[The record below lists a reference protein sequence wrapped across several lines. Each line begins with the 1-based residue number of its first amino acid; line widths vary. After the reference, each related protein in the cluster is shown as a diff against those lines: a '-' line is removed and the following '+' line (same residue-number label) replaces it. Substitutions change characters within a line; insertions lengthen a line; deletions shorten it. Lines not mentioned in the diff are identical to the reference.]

1 MFFATA
7 FAYPLVLGLLCLGA
21 GLLVDRASGGFMP
34 IPLLPAVGA
43 AAQIAL
49 SQLVTYV
56 PALAPG
62 TPYAMLAF
70 ALAGFALSW
79 RRLAEPGDARRSLA
93 PLALVVPAYLIALAP
108 VIAAGRPTLSSY
120 MALTDS
126 AVHMLGADYL
136 VHHGQTFAHLDVHNS
151 YGRYLEAY
159 YQHGYPSGADTL
171 FGGSALLLRLS
182 LFFAYQPFNAF
193 MLAIATGPAWLLLRW
208 AGLREWMA
216 AVGAIAVTV
225 PALVYGYELVGEI
238 KEVATLPLLLGLGV
252 LVSMHSRWVGA
263 RAREAIPFALLV
275 AGGLS
280 AIGVAFGAWAL
291 AAAAILLVLAVR
303 DVRAGRM
310 RVSALVAS
318 AGAGIAVLLVCAWP
332 TWSGVSES
340 FRAAQSIAA
349 TANPG
354 NLHHPLRPQQ
364 ALGTWFGGSYLVEPS
379 HAALYLTWA
388 FVALTLLLAALGA
401 VRLYR
406 RAPVL
411 LAWIVLMLVVWVG
424 VSSSVTTWA
433 AAKTLVLSSPVVLI
447 AVWAGIGAISS
458 SRRWRVGATAL
469 AAVVLAGV
477 LVSDAL
483 QYHASNLA
491 PTARYEELASLNA
504 RYAARGPT
512 LFTDYDE
519 YALYDLRSLDV
530 GGPNFIYP
538 PAALAEVVPRNGYP
552 VDLDGIPPARFSAYP
567 LIVTRRDPAASR
579 PPAAYHLAWHGTY
592 YEVWERRRDA
602 PSAIAHV
609 GLAGGRPISCTN
621 VEQVAQEGLAWERT
635 HGAPRG
641 TGVRLVAA
649 ATPQLVSIPISTVRH
664 SAAWSLGRVGLLMTG
679 AGMLQARFS
688 LPDGGAWQLWIEG
701 ELMPAVSVSVDGREL
716 ASLGGQVGGTSVTQQ
731 VMTPL
736 TVHLGAGGHR
746 LTITRPGAG
755 ASPGG
760 GGWADVRAI
769 FLTPAGAGAQPAL
782 REASLESWRTLCAAP
797 LQWVE
802 AVPL

>member
-7 FAYPLVLGLLCLGA
+7 FAYPVVLGLLCLGA
-21 GLLVDRASGGFMP
+21 GLLVDRVSGGFMP

-43 AAQIAL
+43 AALIAL

-62 TPYAMLAF
+62 TPYAMLAL
-70 ALAGFALSW
+70 ALAGFAVSW

-136 VHHGQTFAHLDVHNS
+136 VHHGQTFAHLDVRNS

-171 FGGSALLLRLS
+171 FGGSALLLHVS

-208 AGLREWMA
+208 AGLREWLA
-216 AVGAIAVTV
+216 AVGAVAVTV
-225 PALVYGYELVGEI
+225 PALVYGYELVGEV
-238 KEVATLPLLLGLGV
+238 KEIVTLPLLLGLGV
-252 LVSMHSRWVGA
+252 LVSMHGRWVGA
-263 RAREAIPFALLV
+263 RAREAVPFALLA

-291 AAAAILLVLAVR
+291 AAALILLVLAAR
-303 DVRAGRM
+303 DVRARRM
-310 RVSALVAS
+310 RLGALVRS
-318 AGAGIAVLLVCAWP
+318 AAVGIAVLLICAWP

-354 NLHHPLRPQQ
+354 NLHHALRPEQ
-364 ALGTWFGGSYLVEPS
+364 ALGTWFGGSYLVEPA

-388 FVALTLLLAALGA
+388 LAALALVLAALGA

-411 LAWIVLMLVVWVG
+411 LAWIVLMLVVWVA
-424 VSSSVTTWA
+424 VTSSVTTWA

-447 AVWAGIGAISS
+447 AVWAGIGAVAS
-458 SRRWRVGATAL
+458 SRRGRAGAAAL
-469 AAVVLAGV
+469 AVVVLTGV
-477 LVSDAL
+477 LISDAL

-491 PTARYEELASLNA
+491 PTARYEELAALNA
-504 RYAARGPT
+504 RYAGRGPT

-538 PAALAEVVPRNGYP
+538 PTALAGVVPRNGYP
-552 VDLDGIPPARFSAYP
+552 VDLDGIPPARFSSYP

-579 PPAAYHLAWHGTY
+579 PPAAYRLAWHGTY

-609 GLAGGRPISCTN
+609 GLAGGRPISCAS
-621 VEQVAQEGLAWERT
+621 VERVAREGLAWERARGT
-635 HGAPRG
+635 ARGAGVQLVGAP
-641 TGVRLVAA
+641 
-649 ATPQLVSIPISTVRH
+649 TPQLVSIPLASVRH
-664 SAAWSLGRVGLLMTG
+664 SRAWSSGRVGLLMTG
-679 AGMLQARFS
+679 AGTLHAGFV
-688 LPDGGAWQLWIEG
+688 LPHAGTWQLWVEG
-701 ELMPAVSVSVDGREL
+701 ELMPSVSVRLDGRTL
-716 ASLGGQVGGTSVTQQ
+716 ASLAGQVGGTSLTQQ
-731 VMTPL
+731 VMTPI
-736 TVHLGAGGHR
+736 TVRLDAGAHR
-746 LTITRPGAG
+746 LTITRRSAG

-769 FLTPAGAGAQPAL
+769 FLTPAGAGAQPTL
-782 REASLESWRTLCAAP
+782 REASLASWRTLCAAP

-802 AVPL
+802 AVPI

>member
-7 FAYPLVLGLLCLGA
+7 FAYPVVLGLLCLGA
-21 GLLVDRASGGFMP
+21 GLLVDRLSGGFMP

-43 AAQIAL
+43 AALIAL

-56 PALAPG
+56 PALAPA
-62 TPYAMLAF
+62 TPYAMLAL
-70 ALAGFALSW
+70 ALAGFVVCW

-93 PLALVVPAYLIALAP
+93 ALALVVPAYLIALAP

-136 VHHGQTFAHLDVHNS
+136 LHHGQTFAHLDVHNS

-159 YQHGYPSGADTL
+159 YNHGYPSGADTL
-171 FGGSALLLRLS
+171 FGGSALLLHLS

-208 AGLREWMA
+208 AGLRDWLA

-238 KEVATLPLLLGLGV
+238 KEVVTLPLLLGLGV

-263 RAREAIPFALLV
+263 RAREAVPFALLV
-275 AGGLS
+275 AGGVS

-291 AAAAILLVLAVR
+291 TAGAILLVLAIR
-303 DVRAGRM
+303 DLRARRMRAG
-310 RVSALVAS
+310 ALLAS
-318 AGAGIAVLLVCAWP
+318 AAVGVTVLLVCAWP

-379 HAALYLTWA
+379 HAALYLTSA
-388 FVALTLLLAALGA
+388 FVALALVLAAVGA
-401 VRLYR
+401 LRLYR

-424 VSSSVTTWA
+424 VTSLVTTWA

-447 AVWAGIGAISS
+447 AVWAGIGAVSG
-458 SRRWRVGATAL
+458 SRRWRAAATVL
-469 AAVVLAGV
+469 AAVVIAAV

-504 RYAARGPT
+504 RYAGRGPT

-538 PAALAEVVPRNGYP
+538 PTALARVVPRNGYP
-552 VDLDGIPPARFSAYP
+552 VDLDGIPPARFSTYP
-567 LIVTRRDPAASR
+567 LIVTRRNPVASR

-602 PSAIAHV
+602 PSAIAHI
-609 GLAGGRPISCTN
+609 GLAGGRPIACAS
-621 VEQVAQEGLAWERT
+621 VERVAQEGLAWERAARRT
-635 HGAPRG
+635 A
-641 TGVRLVAA
+641 VRLIAA
-649 ATPQLVSIPISTVRH
+649 AGPPLVWIPISTVRH
-664 SAAWSLGRVGLLMTG
+664 SPAWSLGRVGLLMTG
-679 AGMLQARFS
+679 AGTLHARFS
-688 LPDGGAWQLWIEG
+688 LPHGGTWQLWLEG
-701 ELMPAVSVSVDGREL
+701 ELMPAVSVRLDGRPL
-716 ASLGGQVGGTSVTQQ
+716 ASLAGQVGGTSLTQQ

-736 TVHLGAGGHR
+736 TVQLGAGAHR
-746 LTITRPGAG
+746 LTITRRSAG

-769 FLTPAGAGAQPAL
+769 FLTPAGAGAQPTL
-782 REASLESWRTLCAAP
+782 REASLESWRTLCADP